1 MSIVGIPDIVVLEL
15 IDVHL
20 EATIIIEVDVGNEEE
35 MYDKPSVALPLEIA
49 TRLYSIWDVE
59 VLQLIVPTDLF
70 FVVINRNH
78 SFGSHGR
85 QNSRSRFSEVLTA
98 KP

>member
-1 MSIVGIPDIVVLEL
+1 MSIVGIPGIVVLEL
-15 IDVHL
+15 VDVHL
-20 EATIIIEVDVGNEEE
+20 EVTMVIEVDVGNEEE

-59 VLQLIVPTDLF
+59 VLELIVPTDLF
-70 FVVINRNH
+70 FVVINRGH
-78 SFGSHGR
+78 SFASHSQ

>member
-15 IDVHL
+15 VDVHL
-20 EATIIIEVDVGNEEE
+20 EVTAIEVDVGNEEE

-59 VLQLIVPTDLF
+59 VLQLTVPTDLF
-70 FVVINRNH
+70 FVVINRDH
-78 SFGSHGR
+78 SFGSRSR
-85 QNSRSRFSEVLTA
+85 QNSRSRFSMVLTT